1 MGQQDGDLND
11 ELMKWNDGYPPLTWL
26 DSVLSITVI
35 QKNKMKTT
43 LTKNKKS
50 FQEKEGRKSLAGLI
64 NQRVENIPEL
74 AGWSWCGRGRR
85 VGRHRRNQLQ

>member
-1 MGQQDGDLND
+1 
-11 ELMKWNDGYPPLTWL
+11 
-26 DSVLSITVI
+26 VLSITVI

-74 AGWSWCGRGRR
+74 AGWS
-85 VGRHRRNQLQ
+85 